1 MIRIALIA
9 IVVVAV
15 ISIGVTIWITGT
27 RSVPSSASRDFFAVP
42 QDYPTEGGQVM
53 APRFDGD
60 AEDGNDAPTN

>member
-27 RSVPSSASRDFFAVP
+27 RSVPSTASRDFFSVP
-42 QDYPTEGGQVM
+42 QHYPTESGQEM
-53 APRFDGD
+53 QPRWGD
-60 AEDGNDAPTN
+60 SEEASDAPSN